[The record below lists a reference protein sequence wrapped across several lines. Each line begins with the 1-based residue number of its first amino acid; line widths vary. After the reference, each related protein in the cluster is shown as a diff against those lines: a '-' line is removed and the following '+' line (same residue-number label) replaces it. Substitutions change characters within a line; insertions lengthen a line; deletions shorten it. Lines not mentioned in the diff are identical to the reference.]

1 MEENGK
7 IFEKFFSY
15 RYPPRFWRKKSF
27 YGAFPESSFYGAFP
41 ESSFYGA
48 FPESSFYGG
57 FSESSFYGGFP
68 ESSFYGCELE
78 KYCHVVS
85 LDDLFY
91 GYLTSGFN
99 CRV

>member
-15 RYPPRFWRKKSF
+15 RYPPRFWRKK
-27 YGAFPESSFYGAFP
+27 
-41 ESSFYGA
+41 SFYGA